1 MRRASHP
8 SQGVTGMMGKTMRF
22 ALIALAIGFTAT
34 AGLGQGRADGVIGL
48 TDGEMDQLTAEVPQ
62 QPSCRDG
69 DLPWVAKPAPP
80 PALSSTACKEWA
92 ASANGLNLD
101 GSGPSTAGI
110 STEYVLI
117 HGVQGKIASTAT
129 GTGGATT
136 TSDGSIGATLALG
149 PEQADASGT
158 TTVSAE
164 GQKAVTVVK
173 TDISVPGVQIGARTT
188 NEAEP
193 SEDGVTLVSTTAFLI
208 TIDRSATM
216 NADQIA
222 GAGTG
227 GDVSGVTPA
236 SGGASL
242 SGGGTPSVGGS
253 VLPSAATQR
262 WGGDWA
268 GPAVCLSCR

>member
-1 MRRASHP
+1 MH
-8 SQGVTGMMGKTMRF
+8 
-22 ALIALAIGFTAT
+22 L
-34 AGLGQGRADGVIGL
+34 
-48 TDGEMDQLTAEVPQ
+48 
-62 QPSCRDG
+62 
-69 DLPWVAKPAPP
+69 APP
-80 PALSSTACKEWA
+80 PFR
-92 ASANGLNLD
+92 
-101 GSGPSTAGI
+101 PR
-110 STEYVLI
+110 
-117 HGVQGKIASTAT
+117 
-129 GTGGATT
+129 
-136 TSDGSIGATLALG
+136 
-149 PEQADASGT
+149 
-158 TTVSAE
+158 

-242 SGGGTPSVGGS
+242 SGGGTPSVGGTVGGTPSVGGS